1 MSTASQLASWLDDEL
16 SSRGFPDYPG
26 ALNGLQLDNSG
37 PVRRVAAA
45 VDFSRR
51 TIDAAIEADANF
63 LILHHGMFWGGAQ
76 RLVGTSYER
85 LRLLMSHDIA
95 VYGTHLPLDA
105 HLVHG
110 NNASLARELGLEPT
124 DRFGAYEG
132 VPIGVAGE
140 SDVATRELL
149 ARADRFASA
158 LGGAARASAWSN
170 GDRRTRRWAVLTG
183 AGAGSREIREAQ
195 QRGIDTLIVGEG
207 PHHTTVDAPEAG
219 VVIIYAGHYAT
230 ETLGVR
236 ALAGAVSAQFG
247 IPATFLYLPT
257 GS

>member
-1 MSTASQLASWLDDEL
+1 MPTAGQLASWLDDEL
-16 SSRGFPDYPG
+16 SSHGFPDYPG
-26 ALNGLQLDNSG
+26 ALNGLQLDHAG
-37 PVRRVAAA
+37 PVRRIASA

-51 TIDAAIEADANF
+51 TIDAAIAADANF

-76 RLVGTSYER
+76 RLVGTHYER
-85 LRLLMSHDIA
+85 LQLLMSHDIA
-95 VYGTHLPLDA
+95 VYASHLPLDA

-110 NNASLARELGLEPT
+110 NNAALARALGLEPT

-140 SDVATRELL
+140 SDVATQALH
-149 ARADRFASA
+149 ARVEVFARS

-170 GDRRTRRWAVLTG
+170 EDRRTVRWAVLTG

-219 VVIIYAGHYAT
+219 LVIIYAGHYAT

-236 ALAGAVSAQFG
+236 SLADTVCARFD
-247 IPATFLYLPT
+247 IPGTFLYLPT